1 MNKPLRIVIAIF
13 LVSYLGIQ
21 IISVGIQKKQS
32 LGFIERS
39 IVFISLPLQK
49 AAEHIV
55 DKIGSTFK
63 YYVFLTQ
70 TAKQNDELKKKINR
84 LQAKIKKN
92 DELLLEAERLRALL
106 NIQPLRDYVVLGAR
120 RVALGAS
127 PNQRMIRLAKGRAYG
142 VEKGMPVVHSKGLV
156 GLVLQSSI
164 RHSDILVLSDKT
176 SVVDV
181 INQRTRRRALLRGY
195 KIDQLKS
202 EYFPATEDI
211 KVGDIFITSG
221 LDDVYPKG
229 LPIGFVSQVQERNDD
244 LFLDVY
250 VKTYVDYF
258 HIEEVGIVVSEE

>member
-1 MNKPLRIVIAIF
+1 MNKPLRIAIAIF

-21 IISVGIQKKQS
+21 IISVGLQKKQN
-32 LGFIERS
+32 LGFIEKS
-39 IVFISLPLQK
+39 IIFISLPLQK
-49 AAEHIV
+49 AAGHLV
-55 DKIGSTFK
+55 DKITSTFK
-63 YYVFLTQ
+63 YYVFLTN
-70 TAKQNDELKKKINR
+70 TAKENDQLKKQIDL
-84 LQAKIKKN
+84 LQSKIKKN
-92 DELLLEAERLRALL
+92 DELLFEAERLRDLL
-106 NIQPLRDYVVLGAR
+106 SIEPLRDYVVLGAR

-127 PNQRMIRLAKGRAYG
+127 PNQRMIRLAKGRAFG
-142 VEKGMPVVHSKGLV
+142 VEKGMPVVHSRGLV
-156 GLVLQSSI
+156 GLVLESSI
-164 RHSDILVLSDKT
+164 RHSDVLVLSDKT

-202 EYFPATEDI
+202 EYFSATEDV

-229 LPIGFVSQVQERNDD
+229 LPIGFVSEVQEKNDD

-258 HIEEVGIVVSEE
+258 HIEEVGVVVSEE